1 MKYYR
6 EITRNE
12 LLVLTQMN
20 SEMMLSEKNPDIKA
34 YILVILFMWSSRPG
48 KTNHG
53 DKGNGL
59 ERYEGTLWSD

>member
-1 MKYYR
+1 
-6 EITRNE
+6 
-12 LLVLTQMN
+12 MN